1 MNKKV
6 IVTVGLLLV
15 IAIGL
20 GVGAYFYTQSK
31 NTEGYD
37 YFAKGEEFLK
47 GKRYSEAI
55 VEFRKE
61 INSDNSNADAYL
73 EIAKIYVLKNRFD
86 DALSILNQGLEN
98 SKDER
103 LPLLISSIYLDK
115 KNDNALA
122 LENYQKTDRKDFAL
136 ALLLI
141 KNFKADE
148 AKPILEGIN
157 SSNDN
162 YPNARMLLAI
172 MSFSDLNKAEEF
184 VNLGG
189 LSLTKYPRVEELRNA
204 IKDGKEKG
212 ENSKV
217 STLTK
222 IGYISLTEGYPE
234 LSIPIFQ
241 EVTKL
246 LAEYSAGHLYLGV
259 AYLKTGDD
267 ENAEKELLSAIELD
281 SSSFEAYAYLGQLYR
296 DQKKEKE
303 SIDSYDKALALKS
316 DDENLVYEYA
326 NLLVKFGLFTK
337 AELIYKNLDN
347 YKNSD
352 NWLTY
357 RLELA
362 DLYLNDLKD
371 YAKANKVMEDLID
384 EWKGFASLEPE
395 QKAVIYDIYGWSYYK
410 LEDMEKT
417 QEVLALAYEQN
428 EYDAAVNYHLGVI
441 LREQKDLERAKV
453 YLERAIDLDTT
464 GEVSVEARKELER
477 I

>member
-1 MNKKV
+1 
-6 IVTVGLLLV
+6 
-15 IAIGL
+15 A
-20 GVGAYFYTQSK
+20 
-31 NTEGYD
+31 
-37 YFAKGEEFLK
+37 
-47 GKRYSEAI
+47 
-55 VEFRKE
+55 
-61 INSDNSNADAYL
+61 
-73 EIAKIYVLKNRFD
+73 
-86 DALSILNQGLEN
+86 
-98 SKDER
+98 
-103 LPLLISSIYLDK
+103 SIYRDN
-115 KNDNALA
+115 KNDNARA
-122 LENYQKTDRKDFAL
+122 LENYQKTDREDFDL
-136 ALLLI
+136 ALLFI

-148 AKPILEGIN
+148 AKPILEGID
-157 SSNDN
+157 SSDDN

-172 MSFSDLNKAEEF
+172 ISFSDLNKAEEF

-212 ENSKV
+212 ENSRV

-241 EVTKL
+241 AVTKL

-281 SSSFEAYAYLGQLYR
+281 SNSYEAHAYLGQLYR
-296 DQKKEKE
+296 DQNKEKE
-303 SIDSYDKALALKS
+303 SIDAYDKALALKS
-316 DDENLVYEYA
+316 DDENLIYEYA

-384 EWKGFASLEPE
+384 EWKGFVSLEPE
-395 QKAVIYDIYGWSYYK
+395 QKAMIYDIYGWSYYR

-453 YLERAIDLDTT
+453 YLERAIDLDTM